1 MNLVGLYLSIF
12 VKKEHK
18 DRIHKIN
25 FDSVKTGFQ
34 GKLGNKGSVLAR
46 FFIDDSEV
54 YCLV

>member
-18 DRIHKIN
+18 DRINKIN